1 MRFQG
6 FLIPEGMI
14 SDMNYIKSVS
24 GTSKSQ
30 IVRQALTLFFNDFF
44 QKEKVKQE
52 QIQENNRRRATIQ
65 SGGGITL
72 PDGW

>member
-1 MRFQG
+1 
-6 FLIPEGMI
+6 
-14 SDMNYIKSVS
+14 MNYIKSVS
-24 GTSKSQ
+24 GMSKSQ
-30 IVRQALTLFFNDFF
+30 MARQGLSLVINDFF
-44 QKEKVKQE
+44 QKEKIKQE